1 MIKIQF
7 CNQSNELSLDKLSK
21 LDLPHH
27 KNSKIWKVQ
36 WQFIPKII
44 FMKNNKYKPP
54 SYRSSGGHFI
64 IVWPKV
70 NPQFACQKV
79 LGMR

>member
-7 CNQSNELSLDKLSK
+7 CNQSNELSLNKLSK

-36 WQFIPKII
+36 WQFIPKIN
-44 FMKNNKYKPP
+44 FHENNT
-54 SYRSSGGHFI
+54 
-64 IVWPKV
+64 
-70 NPQFACQKV
+70 NPRVIEAVVDILSLFDQKLIPNLLV
-79 LGMR
+79 KKC